1 MSGDPMIQQLS
12 DLRVRGTRRRRVRA
26 QALRLAAE
34 EPTVVDRV
42 NDLGVHFTASAVV
55 MDPATG
61 RVLLMWHRHY
71 DMWLQLGGHCDGE
84 RDLAGVALREAGEE
98 SGIAGLEVC
107 PVPIDI
113 DLHVC
118 RSSREPR
125 RNLDVRF
132 LVGAP
137 AGASRTDTRSPEGHP
152 LCWRDP
158 AKVAEP
164 HLRHLLTSAQALLQE
179 NPQPRGLLAGGWHGP
194 ESLALAAT

>member
-1 MSGDPMIQQLS
+1 MSGDPMVQQLQE
-12 DLRVRGTRRRRVRA
+12 LHVRGARRRRVRT
-26 QALRLAAE
+26 QALRLAMD
-34 EPTVVDRV
+34 EPTAVDRV

-71 DMWLQLGGHCDGE
+71 DMWLQLGGHCDGD
-84 RDLAGVALREAGEE
+84 RNLADVALREAGEE
-98 SGIAGLEVC
+98 SGLAGLEVC

-118 RSSREPR
+118 RSSAEPR

-132 LVGAP
+132 LVTAP
-137 AGASRTDTRSPEGHP
+137 AGASRTDTSSPEGHP

-158 AKVAEP
+158 AKVVEP
-164 HLRHLLTSAQALLQE
+164 HLRHLLSAGQAVLQE
-179 NPQPRGLLAGGWHGP
+179 HRQTRGLLTAAAAP
-194 ESLALAAT
+194 TLAFAAT